1 MHMQMNKTEARQVGA
16 GASRIRRRDRY
27 IFSMI
32 GIPIIIIFSA
42 VCLLPFW
49 LIVASSFESESQ
61 IIRNGYTLWPREF
74 TLESYRLALE
84 NPMAILRAYG
94 VTALITVTGTF
105 LSVFINTMTGYV
117 LSRKDFHHRNPV
129 SYFFFFTTLFS
140 GGLVPWY
147 ILIVNYLNLKN
158 SLLAIILPGILSVWY
173 ILLVKGFMQG
183 IPHEITESA
192 KIDGAGD
199 FKIFYS
205 LIIPLSKPVVATITL
220 FSALA
225 YWNDWYNCMLFVS
238 NKDLYTLQYFLHN
251 LIQSARMVRE
261 MLTDATVEIA
271 SIPIESMKMSLTVI
285 VTGPIIF
292 LYPFIQRYF
301 VSGLTIGAVKG

>member
-1 MHMQMNKTEARQVGA
+1 MNAAKETALKTSA
-16 GASRIRRRDRY
+16 GHVKRKDRTL
-27 IFSMI
+27 FSMI
-32 GIPIIIIFSA
+32 GIPVILLFS
-42 VCLLPFW
+42 VICLIPFW
-49 LIVASSFESESQ
+49 LIIASSFESESQ
-61 IIRNGYTLWPREF
+61 IIRNGFTLWPREF
-74 TLESYRLALE
+74 TLESYKLALE
-84 NPMAILRAYG
+84 NPMSIVRAYA
-94 VTALITVTGTF
+94 VTIFITVVGTF
-105 LSVFINTMTGYV
+105 LSVFVNVMTGYV
-117 LSRKDFHHRNPV
+117 LSRKDFYHRNQV

-140 GGLVPWY
+140 GGLVHWY
-147 ILIVNYLNLKN
+147 ILIVNYLKLKN
-158 SLLAIILPGILSVWY
+158 SLLAIILPSILSVWY

-199 FKIFYS
+199 FKIFWS

-220 FSALA
+220 FAALQF
-225 YWNDWYNCMLFVS
+225 WNDWYNCMLFIS
-238 NKDLYTLQYFLHN
+238 DNSLYTLQYFLHN

-271 SIPIESMKMSLTVI
+271 AIPIESMKMSLTVI

-301 VSGLTIGAVKG
+301 VSGLTLGAVKG

>member
-1 MHMQMNKTEARQVGA
+1 MTNTKKETALKQGA
-16 GASRIRRRDRY
+16 GHVRRKDRRL
-27 IFSMI
+27 FSLM
-32 GIPIIIIFSA
+32 GIPVIVLFS
-42 VCLLPFW
+42 VICLIPFW
-49 LIVASSFESESQ
+49 LIIASSFESESQ
-61 IIRNGYTLWPREF
+61 IIRNGFTLWPREF

-84 NPMAILRAYG
+84 NPMAIIRAYA
-94 VTALITVTGTF
+94 VTIFITVLGTF
-105 LSVFINTMTGYV
+105 LSVFVNVMTGYV
-117 LSRKDFHHRNPV
+117 LSRKDFYHRSQV

-147 ILIVNYLNLKN
+147 ILIVNYLKLKN
-158 SLLAIILPGILSVWY
+158 SLLAIILPSILSVWY

-220 FSALA
+220 FAALQF
-225 YWNDWYNCMLFVS
+225 WNDWYNCMLFIS
-238 NKDLYTLQYFLHN
+238 DNRLYTLQYFLHN

-271 SIPIESMKMSLTVI
+271 AIPIESMKMSLTVI

-301 VSGLTIGAVKG
+301 VSGLTLGAVKG

>member
-1 MHMQMNKTEARQVGA
+1 MNAAKETALKTGA
-16 GASRIRRRDRY
+16 GRVKRKDRTL
-27 IFSMI
+27 FSMI
-32 GIPIIIIFSA
+32 GIPVILLFS
-42 VCLLPFW
+42 VICLIPFW
-49 LIVASSFESESQ
+49 LIIASSFESESQ
-61 IIRNGYTLWPREF
+61 IIRNGFTLWPREF
-74 TLESYRLALE
+74 TLESYKLALE
-84 NPMAILRAYG
+84 NPMSIVRAYA
-94 VTALITVTGTF
+94 VTIFITVVGTF
-105 LSVFINTMTGYV
+105 LSVFVNVMTGYV
-117 LSRKDFHHRNPV
+117 LSRKDFYHRNQV

-147 ILIVNYLNLKN
+147 ILIVNYLKLKN
-158 SLLAIILPGILSVWY
+158 SLLAIILPSILSVWY

-199 FKIFYS
+199 FKIFWS

-220 FSALA
+220 FAALQF
-225 YWNDWYNCMLFVS
+225 WNDWYNCMLFIS
-238 NKDLYTLQYFLHN
+238 DNSLYTLQYFLHN

-271 SIPIESMKMSLTVI
+271 AIPIESMKMSLTVI

-301 VSGLTIGAVKG
+301 VSGLTLGAVKG

>member
-1 MHMQMNKTEARQVGA
+1 MRNTKKETALKQGA
-16 GASRIRRRDRY
+16 GHVRRKDRRL
-27 IFSMI
+27 FSLM
-32 GIPIIIIFSA
+32 GIPVIVLFS
-42 VCLLPFW
+42 VICLIPFW
-49 LIVASSFESESQ
+49 LIIASSFESESQ
-61 IIRNGYTLWPREF
+61 IIRNGFTLWPREF

-84 NPMAILRAYG
+84 NPMAIIRAYA
-94 VTALITVTGTF
+94 VTIFITVLGTF
-105 LSVFINTMTGYV
+105 LSVFVNVMTGYV
-117 LSRKDFHHRNPV
+117 LSRKDFYHRNQV

-147 ILIVNYLNLKN
+147 ILIVNYLKLKN
-158 SLLAIILPGILSVWY
+158 SLLAIILPSILSVWY

-220 FSALA
+220 FAALQF
-225 YWNDWYNCMLFVS
+225 WNDWYNCMLFIS
-238 NKDLYTLQYFLHN
+238 DNRLYTLQYFLHN

-271 SIPIESMKMSLTVI
+271 AIPIESMKMSLTVI

-301 VSGLTIGAVKG
+301 VSGLTLGAVKG

>member
-1 MHMQMNKTEARQVGA
+1 MNRNHIADVKTGTVKVKH
-16 GASRIRRRDRY
+16 RDRRL
-27 IFSMI
+27 FSIM
-32 GIPIIIIFSA
+32 GIPLVVLFS
-42 VCLLPFW
+42 VICLIPFW
-49 LIVASSFESESQ
+49 LIIASSFESESQ
-61 IIRNGYTLWPREF
+61 IIRNGFTLWPREF

-84 NPMAILRAYG
+84 NPMAIIRAYG
-94 VTALITVTGTF
+94 VTIFITVVGTL
-105 LSVFINTMTGYV
+105 LSVFINVMTGYV
-117 LSRKDFHHRNPV
+117 LSRRDFYHRNQV

-147 ILIVNYLNLKN
+147 ILIVNYLHLKN
-158 SLLAIILPGILSVWY
+158 NLLAVILPSILSVWY

-199 FKIFYS
+199 FRIFIS
-205 LIIPLSKPVVATITL
+205 LIVPLSKPVVATITL

-225 YWNDWYNCMLFVS
+225 FWNDWYNCMLFIS
-238 NKDLYTLQYFLHN
+238 DNRLYTLQYFLHN

-261 MLTDATVEIA
+261 MLTDATAEIA

-301 VSGLTIGAVKG
+301 VSGLTLGAVKG

>member
-1 MHMQMNKTEARQVGA
+1 MKRKD
-16 GASRIRRRDRY
+16 RRL
-27 IFSMI
+27 FSII
-32 GIPIIIIFSA
+32 GIPVIVLFS
-42 VCLLPFW
+42 VICLIPFW
-49 LIVASSFESESQ
+49 LIIASSFESESQ
-61 IIRNGYTLWPREF
+61 IIRNGFTLWPREF
-74 TLESYRLALE
+74 TLESYKLALE
-84 NPMAILRAYG
+84 NPMSIVRAYA
-94 VTALITVTGTF
+94 VTIFITVVGTF
-105 LSVFINTMTGYV
+105 LSVFVNVMTGYV
-117 LSRKDFHHRNPV
+117 LSRKDFYHRNQV

-147 ILIVNYLNLKN
+147 ILIVNYLKLKN
-158 SLLAIILPGILSVWY
+158 SLLAIILPSILSVWY

-220 FSALA
+220 FAALQF
-225 YWNDWYNCMLFVS
+225 WNDWYNCMLFIS
-238 NKDLYTLQYFLHN
+238 DNSLYTLQYFLHN

-271 SIPIESMKMSLTVI
+271 AIPIESMKMSLTVI

-301 VSGLTIGAVKG
+301 VSGLTLGAVKG

>member
-1 MHMQMNKTEARQVGA
+1 MNAAKETALKTGA
-16 GASRIRRRDRY
+16 GHVKRKDRIL
-27 IFSMI
+27 FSMI
-32 GIPIIIIFSA
+32 GIPVILLFS
-42 VCLLPFW
+42 VICLIPFW
-49 LIVASSFESESQ
+49 LIIESSFESESQ
-61 IIRNGYTLWPREF
+61 IIRNGFTLWPREF
-74 TLESYRLALE
+74 TLESYKLALE
-84 NPMAILRAYG
+84 NPMSIVRAYA
-94 VTALITVTGTF
+94 VTIFITVVGTF
-105 LSVFINTMTGYV
+105 LSVFVNVMTGYV
-117 LSRKDFHHRNPV
+117 LSRKDFYHRNQV

-147 ILIVNYLNLKN
+147 ILIVNYLKLKN
-158 SLLAIILPGILSVWY
+158 SLLAIILPSILSVWY

-199 FKIFYS
+199 FKIFWS

-220 FSALA
+220 FAALQF
-225 YWNDWYNCMLFVS
+225 WNDWYNCMLFIS
-238 NKDLYTLQYFLHN
+238 DNSLYTLQYFLHN

-271 SIPIESMKMSLTVI
+271 AIPIESMKMSLTVI

-301 VSGLTIGAVKG
+301 VSGLTLGAVKG

>member
-1 MHMQMNKTEARQVGA
+1 MNAAKETALKTSA
-16 GASRIRRRDRY
+16 GHVKRKDRTL
-27 IFSMI
+27 FSMI
-32 GIPIIIIFSA
+32 GIPVILLFS
-42 VCLLPFW
+42 VICLIPFW
-49 LIVASSFESESQ
+49 LIIASSFESESQ
-61 IIRNGYTLWPREF
+61 IIRNGFTLWPREF
-74 TLESYRLALE
+74 TLESYKLALE
-84 NPMAILRAYG
+84 NPMSIVRAYA
-94 VTALITVTGTF
+94 VTIFITVVGTF
-105 LSVFINTMTGYV
+105 LSVFVNVMTGYV
-117 LSRKDFHHRNPV
+117 LSRKDFYHRNQV

-147 ILIVNYLNLKN
+147 ILIVNYLKLKN
-158 SLLAIILPGILSVWY
+158 SLLAIILPSILSVWY

-199 FKIFYS
+199 FKIFWS

-220 FSALA
+220 FAALQF
-225 YWNDWYNCMLFVS
+225 WNDWYNCMLFIS
-238 NKDLYTLQYFLHN
+238 DNSLYTLQYFLHN

-271 SIPIESMKMSLTVI
+271 AIPIESMKMSLTVI

-301 VSGLTIGAVKG
+301 VSGLTLGAVKG

>member
-1 MHMQMNKTEARQVGA
+1 MRRMRNDKTGA
-16 GASRIRRRDRY
+16 GCRVRRIDRRV
-27 IFSMI
+27 FSI
-32 GIPIIIIFSA
+32 LGVPIIVIFSA
-42 VCLLPFW
+42 VCLIPFW
-49 LIVASSFESESQ
+49 LIIASSFESESQ
-61 IIRNGYTLWPREF
+61 IIRNGFSFWPREF
-74 TLESYRLALE
+74 TLESYRLAFE
-84 NPMAILRAYG
+84 NPMRIVKAYG
-94 VTALITVTGTF
+94 VTVLITVVGTF
-105 LSVFINTMTGYV
+105 FSVFVNVMTGYV
-117 LSRKDFHHRNPV
+117 LSRRDFYHRNQM

-158 SLLAIILPGILSVWY
+158 NLLAIILPSILSVWY

-192 KIDGAGD
+192 KMDGAGD
-199 FKIFYS
+199 FKIFVS
-205 LIIPLSKPVVATITL
+205 LIVPLSKPVVATITL

-225 YWNDWYNCMLFVS
+225 YWNDWYNCMLFISDS
-238 NKDLYTLQYFLHN
+238 NMYTLQYFLHN

-261 MLTDATVEIA
+261 MLTDATAEIA

-301 VSGLTIGAVKG
+301 VSGLTLGAVKG